1 MLFFGNLWLISRS
14 KVPIITCGERVL
26 NKATILKIKQQH
38 YVYNTRD
45 LYPNE
50 G

>member
-14 KVPIITCGERVL
+14 KVPIITCHPTTE
-26 NKATILKIKQQH
+26 NIAKEQH

-45 LYPNE
+45 LYPYE